1 MLTMILF
8 CFEYTMN
15 KDIINEKS
23 GWLDY

>member
-15 KDIINEKS
+15 KDIISEKS